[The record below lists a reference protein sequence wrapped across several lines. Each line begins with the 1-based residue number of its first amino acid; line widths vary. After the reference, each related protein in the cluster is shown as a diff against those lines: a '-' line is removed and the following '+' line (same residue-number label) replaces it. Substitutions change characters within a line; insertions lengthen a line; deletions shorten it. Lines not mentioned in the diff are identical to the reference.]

1 MNNIEHTLLSDSS
14 IQIIDVLVSVDAQTI
29 EDDINKGILRLSH
42 IEKSPT
48 AISNK
53 YFYYTTSQNQLYA
66 PKNNATGELEITG
79 KVGDLVRWRASSL
92 STQFDYQ
99 VFLYHMT
106 GSGVNSYVSL
116 PTLLETSFKI
126 AVPEQ
131 KGTGLPNHIYPVTFK
146 QRNVYCQQSTLLSP
160 GRAQYT
166 WYISIYN
173 RWNNLIGYCTH
184 DPFINII

>member
-1 MNNIEHTLLSDSS
+1 MNSIEYIPSEDSS
-14 IQIIDVLVSVDAQTI
+14 FKPIDVLVCVDAQTI
-29 EDDINKGILRLSH
+29 EDDITAGKLKLS
-42 IEKSPT
+42 KTQNSPT
-48 AISNK
+48 GISNK
-53 YFYYTTSQNQLYA
+53 YFYYITSQNQLYA
-66 PKNNATGELEITG
+66 PKNNATGELEITD
-79 KVGDLVRWRASSL
+79 KVGGIVRWRASSL

-106 GSGVNSYVSL
+106 GSGVNTYISL
-116 PTLLETSFKI
+116 PTLIETDFNI

-131 KGTGLPNHIYPVTFK
+131 KGTGLPNHMYPVTFK
-146 QRNVYCQQSTLLSP
+146 PRRVYHQQSTLLSP